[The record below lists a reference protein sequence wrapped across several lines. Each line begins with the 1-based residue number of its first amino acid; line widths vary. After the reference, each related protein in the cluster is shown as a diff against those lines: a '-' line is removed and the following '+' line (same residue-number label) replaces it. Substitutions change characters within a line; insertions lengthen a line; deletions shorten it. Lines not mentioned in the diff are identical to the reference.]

1 MKKCRKDKENYLV
14 TVMKGGKIREFFRP
28 PARKEV
34 KGDKKAEKAME
45 TKREEK
51 LGTKVA
57 DYRRRFLIAKSK
69 ELLSNHSVQAKRLA
83 LIKMM
88 LDNPLERTNA
98 PKIEAVLKMTDDNKL
113 NFEIAEYSKM
123 ALNMMDE
130 KELLLVS
137 RDIGVDISKQFKI
150 TEEYLEM
157 YTKEQLMQLIDEL
170 KLSSG
175 KLMEFDSDKKP
186 DIIKGILKQDLK
198 GKVPKVFI
206 GG

>member
-1 MKKCRKDKENYLV
+1 
-14 TVMKGGKIREFFRP
+14 
-28 PARKEV
+28 
-34 KGDKKAEKAME
+34 ME

-69 ELLSNHSVQAKRLA
+69 ELLSNDSVQAKRLA

-88 LDNPLERTNA
+88 LDNPAERTNA
-98 PKIEAVLKMTDDNKL
+98 PKIEAVLKMTDDRKL
-113 NFEIAEYSKM
+113 NFEIAEYSKT

-130 KELLLVS
+130 KDLLLVS
-137 RDIGVDISKQFKI
+137 RDIGVDISKHFKI
-150 TEEYLEM
+150 TEDYLEL
-157 YTKEQLMQLIDEL
+157 YTKDQLMELVDEL
-170 KLSSG
+170 KLAADKLVQFKSS
-175 KLMEFDSDKKP
+175 KKEDFISWIME
-186 DIIKGILKQDLK
+186 QDLK